1 MANTKQTAQKLTGS
15 KAPESKPYSAGF
27 KVLRQIWNESQA
39 NYKKEWKQ
47 H

>member
-15 KAPESKPYSAGF
+15 TALENEPYSAGF
-27 KVLRQIWNESQA
+27 QVLRQICKESQA